1 MTNQFCIFAKNSNM
15 TTAILKGNSK
25 SDIQMLIDLAKK
37 IGIDAK
43 ILTQEEIEDVGLAFA
58 IKEGETGQYVDTDS
72 FLGDLRK

>member
-1 MTNQFCIFAKNSNM
+1 M

-25 SDIQMLIDLAKK
+25 ADIQLLIDIARK

-58 IKEGETGQYVDTDS
+58 IKEGETGQYVDPDS
-72 FLGDLRK
+72 FLDDLRK